1 MIVFAIAGLGVA
13 LGFAW
18 ALLDK
23 PDDTFPGS
31 FLKKPESW

>member
-1 MIVFAIAGLGVA
+1 MIFFGILGLGVA
-13 LGFAW
+13 TGFAW

-23 PDDTFPGS
+23 PDETFPGS